1 MRRQAPVV
9 DPTSL
14 KVAVIVVC
22 YHSSGVIQG
31 CIDALDEAVA
41 AMSHASQPTVTL
53 VLIANSAE
61 EDIAD
66 VSCRESEVIRLR
78 APGNVG
84 FSPAVNLGLEAVPDV
99 DFVLLLN
106 PDARLA
112 VDCLEEMVRVARGRQ
127 AALVGPVLIGSDGQ
141 PHGASERPFH
151 SLRREVA
158 QQLLGA
164 GRHQPP
170 FGRRA
175 RNTGV
180 ARCLTG
186 ACLLADRR
194 FLHSVDGLDTTIRMY
209 LEDVMLCWNAHLQHR
224 PVVLAMHAQCRH
236 ALGGSSA
243 GDDFR
248 SSIGL
253 RLTMLGARVEFV
265 RRRSGRLGAFGMR
278 AVIAMGAALRCILPI
293 GSKRQKHLVTLRWAV
308 TSGDPPRW
316 RDGPV
321 LSGL

>member
-1 MRRQAPVV
+1 MA
-9 DPTSL
+9 DTMAL
-14 KVAVIVVC
+14 KVAVIVIC
-22 YHSSGVIQG
+22 YHSNDVIQG
-31 CIDALDEAVA
+31 CVDALDEAVA
-41 AMSHASQPTVTL
+41 AMSDASQPAVTL
-53 VLIANSAE
+53 VLVANSAE
-61 EDIAD
+61 DDIAN
-66 VSCRESEVIRLR
+66 VSCRECGVVCMQ

-112 VDCLEEMVRVARGRQ
+112 IDCLDEMIRVARGRQ

-158 QQLLGA
+158 RQLLGA

-175 RNTGV
+175 RNTGA

-186 ACLLADRR
+186 ACLLAERR
-194 FLHSVDGLDTTIRMY
+194 FLQSVGGLDTAIRMY

-236 ALGGSSA
+236 ALGGSSR

-253 RLTMLGARVEFV
+253 HLTMLGARVEFV
-265 RRRSGRLGAFGMR
+265 RRRSGRAGAIAMR
-278 AVIAMGAALRCILPI
+278 AVIALGAALRCGLPI
-293 GSKRQKHLVTLRWAV
+293 GAKRQKHLATLRWAV
-308 TSGDPPRW
+308 ASGEPPPW

-321 LSGL
+321 VSGL